1 MSSIALDRFFQQFAD
16 EQMNFLYTGE
26 FSDEHTDG
34 FIQLNNHQYNAADE
48 FKTLQRRAGFL
59 IAECFQNIVR
69 HNDREHS
76 DSFFQIENNNGIF
89 NIVSGNRVSN
99 DIIPDLKSQLEQLN
113 QLTSQELKD
122 AYRSILMNG
131 EYSDKGGAGLG
142 LIEMARR
149 SKNKLSFQFSEI
161 DENTSYFYFRLRLNA
176 KNAEELPINHNFDNS
191 ISLREQMLQE
201 QLFFVYKGVVSI
213 QTTIVILG
221 IIEGSLKSVNQKV
234 LFVKYMGLFEKLA
247 SLDLDGLIAQNPVL
261 TIGEKENKYQVNCS
275 FYLNTKE
282 SLRIERMVKMYNFYD
297 SKSLDE
303 AYKQSLNEGQSHLQQ
318 NFTTDIIEL
327 LKNCSHFDFDRTSL
341 NDTTDQVKMSMAFIK
356 KNKHINRFDLNEVKL
371 SQEQGAS

>member
-341 NDTTDQVKMSMAFIK
+341 NDTTDQVKMSMVFIK

>member
-176 KNAEELPINHNFDNS
+176 KNAEEIPINHNFDNS

-341 NDTTDQVKMSMAFIK
+341 NDTTDQVKMSMVFIK